1 MSNHKALVSAALYNK
16 YYPSLNG
23 FRAIAIMLVVI
34 NHLSPY
40 FKTPYLSLINGPL
53 GVAIFFVLSGFL
65 ITTLLIKEKEI
76 TGRLSLKS
84 FYIRRILRIFPVA
97 LLYILVILLLNNVYA
112 LNIPAFQFWGAAL
125 YVMDFS
131 YFRSHNFE
139 WLLGHYWSLSVE
151 EQFYL
156 IFPFLLMVNI
166 KLFKWIVVFVVFGI
180 PLICVI
186 QYFFPG
192 LNQGLPYYLTHFLIK
207 FQAIGVGCLF
217 SLLAF
222 NKFFD
227 GWIDRFKIYIN
238 LLAICLICWLRFED
252 FYSINA
258 VFNNLVISVLVGY
271 VIVSNLLPANDYF
284 YRLLNTRLFN
294 LIGILSYSI
303 YIWQQL
309 FLSGYGKLP
318 KILAHVPYSLI
329 LLLIVPVASYFFY
342 EKYFLKLKDK
352 FKVVN

>member
-1 MSNHKALVSAALYNK
+1 MSNDRALLSPALYNK

-23 FRAIAIMLVVI
+23 FRAIAIILVVASHI
-34 NHLSPY
+34 SPY
-40 FKTPYLSLINGPL
+40 YNNPYFSLINGPL

-84 FYIRRILRIFPVA
+84 FYIRRVLRIFPVA
-97 LLYILVILLLNNVYA
+97 ILYILVILLLNHVYD
-112 LNIPAFQFWGAAL
+112 LNIAAIQFWGAAL

-166 KLFKWIVVFVVFGI
+166 KLFKWIVLFVVFGI
-180 PLICVI
+180 PLICLI
-186 QYFFPG
+186 QYFFQN
-192 LNQGLPYYLTHFLIK
+192 LNQGLLYYFTHFLIK

-227 GWIDRFKIYIN
+227 GWICTFKTYIN
-238 LLAICLICWLRFED
+238 LLSICLICWLKFED
-252 FYSINA
+252 FYAINN
-258 VFNNLVISVLVGY
+258 VFTNLAIAVLVGY
-271 VIVSNLLPANDYF
+271 LIVSNLLPAKDYF
-284 YRLLNTRLFN
+284 YRLLNTKVFN
-294 LIGILSYSI
+294 FIGVLSYSI

-309 FLSGYGKLP
+309 FLSGNSKLP
-318 KILAHVPYSLI
+318 KILAQIPYSLI
-329 LLLIVPVASYFFY
+329 LLLIVPVVSYFFY
-342 EKYFLKLKDK
+342 EKYFLRLKDK
-352 FKVVN
+352 FKEVN